1 MQEAILFT
9 VGMVAAYIGLGLMHV
24 AAKIAMFFIKEYK
37 AAKEQARKATA
48 EVDELRA
55 QVRFYENMRQ
65 ITPTPGEN
73 VN

>member
-9 VGMVAAYIGLGLMHV
+9 VAMVAAFIGLSLMHV
-24 AAKIAMFFIKEYK
+24 AGKIAIYFINEYK
-37 AAKEQARKATA
+37 TAKAEAVKATA
-48 EVDELRA
+48 EADELRA